1 MEINNKKFIF
11 LDRDGVINEDLFD
24 YVKSPLEFKF
34 IKGSLEA
41 IIKLSKSG
49 FQIIVVTNQA
59 CIGTGIATTQD
70 VENVHKF
77 MEDAIIK
84 RGGMINRFMVCPHD
98 KNEGC
103 KCRKPEIGLLVE
115 AEKQIGENLRG
126 SFFIGDKESDVIAA
140 LDFECVPLLVKT
152 GYGSKT
158 LESENLPKYIKVFR
172 NLSEAVDYVL
182 SL

>member
-59 CIGTGIATTQD
+59 CIGTGIATNP
-70 VENVHKF
+70 VYL
-77 MEDAIIK
+77 I
-84 RGGMINRFMVCPHD
+84 
-98 KNEGC
+98 
-103 KCRKPEIGLLVE
+103 
-115 AEKQIGENLRG
+115 
-126 SFFIGDKESDVIAA
+126 
-140 LDFECVPLLVKT
+140 LD
-152 GYGSKT
+152 
-158 LESENLPKYIKVFR
+158 
-172 NLSEAVDYVL
+172 
-182 SL
+182 